1 MRVANERF
9 LGADEDGEDLGT
21 IRDIMC
27 KTLAITCGNPAH
39 RLNGRCKLML
49 DFVSKAKGTQVS
61 SEAAECRGIMF
72 LAAARTT
79 SAEQHQALREK
90 IAGHNKELV
99 RDYKISAHVS

>member
-39 RLNGRCKLML
+39 RRCKLML

-90 IAGHNKELV
+90 IAGHNRELL
-99 RDYKISAHVS
+99 RDYKISARVS